1 MSVLDQLR
9 DFERQV
15 VSRLRELEPLV
26 REYEQL
32 RVAAERLGVS
42 YQPRAD
48 TGDGDRPRP
57 RRRRS
62 AKNAG
67 TRSNTRA
74 PSSADTSVDRG
85 RRAAKPA
92 ARSAKAGGRS
102 RAAVRRRSAA
112 APGQRQQQML
122 ALVREHPGIT
132 VAEIALQFGIDATGL
147 YRVVHRLTKA
157 GEVQKDGR
165 RLYPASS
172 TGSEADRD
180 GGGVTR
186 GPTSRAGSQSS
197 TGAATSA

>member
-1 MSVLDQLR
+1 VSVLDQLR

-48 TGDGDRPRP
+48 AGDGDRPRP
-57 RRRRS
+57 RARRR
-62 AKNAG
+62 A
-67 TRSNTRA
+67 TRA
-74 PSSADTSVDRG
+74 STGAPRAAATGADRG
-85 RRAAKPA
+85 RRAAKPT
-92 ARSAKAGGRS
+92 ARSAKAGGTS
-102 RAAVRRRSAA
+102 RAGARRRSVA

-122 ALVREHPGIT
+122 VLVREHPGIT
-132 VAEIALQFGIDATGL
+132 VAEIAQRLGIDATGL

-180 GGGVTR
+180 GGGDTR
-186 GPTSRAGSQSS
+186 GSTSRAGSRSS